1 MGKRWL
7 FRGKKMR
14 VGFGDSIFD
23 SETRELIR
31 AEHPVRLQP
40 KAFQL
45 LEVLLKKRP
54 EAMAKDELHRVLWPN
69 TFVADTTLTGLVKDL
84 RAAIGDDAKTPRF
97 IRTIAA
103 FGYAFSGEAREL
115 RRASKAGGFYCRLI
129 AEDGQVGLVAG
140 ENTLGRGP
148 DSVLWI
154 DDDTV
159 SRRHARIRVEND
171 GAVIEDLDSRN
182 GTFVGGQRIDAPA
195 VLHDGDRIRLGSFE
209 LRFRMSGSPS
219 STRSTSKRGR
229 R

>member
-1 MGKRWL
+1 
-7 FRGKKMR
+7 MR

-23 SETRELIR
+23 SETRELIV
-31 AEHPVRLQP
+31 AERPVRLQP

-45 LEVLLKKRP
+45 LDVLLRRRP
-54 EAMAKDELHRVLWPN
+54 EAIAKDELHRVLWPD

-84 RAAIGDDAKTPRF
+84 RAAIGDDAKTPRY

-103 FGYAFSGEAREL
+103 FGYAFSGDAREIR
-115 RRASKAGGFYCRLI
+115 RRAPSGFFCRVI
-129 AEDGQVGLVAG
+129 AEESQVGLVPG

-171 GAVIEDLDSRN
+171 RAVLEDLDSRN
-182 GTFVGGQRIDAPA
+182 GTFVGERRLVSGAPVA
-195 VLHDGDRIRLGSFE
+195 LRDGDRIRLGSFPI
-209 LRFRMSGSPS
+209 RFRASKSPS
-219 STRSTSKRGR
+219 STRSARSRSPRKRA
-229 R
+229 

>member
-1 MGKRWL
+1 
-7 FRGKKMR
+7 MR
-14 VGFGDSIFD
+14 LGFGDSIFD

-31 AEHPVRLQP
+31 AERSVRLPP

-45 LEVLLKKRP
+45 LEVLLRRRP
-54 EAMAKDELHRVLWPN
+54 EAIAKDELHRVLWPT

-84 RAAIGDDAKTPRF
+84 RSAIGDDARSPRF

-103 FGYAFSGEAREL
+103 FGYAFSGEAREIR
-115 RRASKAGGFYCRLI
+115 RRAPSGFFCRVI
-129 AEDGQVGLVAG
+129 AEDAQASLAAG

-171 GAVIEDLDSRN
+171 RAVLEDLGSRN
-182 GTFVGGQRIDAPA
+182 GTFVGERRIDGPVA
-195 VLHDGDRIRLGSFE
+195 LRDGDRILLGSLP
-209 LRFRMSGSPS
+209 LRFRASGSPS
-219 STRSTSKRGR
+219 STRSARSGSARKRA
-229 R
+229 

>member
-1 MGKRWL
+1 
-7 FRGKKMR
+7 MR

-31 AEHPVRLQP
+31 AERPVRLQP

-45 LEVLLKKRP
+45 LEILLRRRP
-54 EAMAKDELHRVLWPN
+54 EAIAKDELHRVLWPD

-84 RAAIGDDAKTPRF
+84 RAAIGDDARAPNF

-103 FGYAFSGEAREL
+103 FGYAFSGDAREI
-115 RRASKAGGFYCRLI
+115 RRGAPSGFFCRVV
-129 AEDGQVGLVAG
+129 ADNGQAGLVAG

-159 SRRHARIRVEND
+159 SRR
-171 GAVIEDLDSRN
+171 
-182 GTFVGGQRIDAPA
+182 
-195 VLHDGDRIRLGSFE
+195 
-209 LRFRMSGSPS
+209 
-219 STRSTSKRGR
+219 
-229 R
+229 